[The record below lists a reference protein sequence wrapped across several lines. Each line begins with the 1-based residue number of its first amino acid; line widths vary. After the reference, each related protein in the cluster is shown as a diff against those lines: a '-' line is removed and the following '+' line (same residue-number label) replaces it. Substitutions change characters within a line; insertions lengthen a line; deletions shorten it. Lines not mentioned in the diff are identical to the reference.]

1 MIASTG
7 RGGIMTECSD
17 QEEEEPQDGNGP
29 LRRGLRRL
37 VEKGG
42 KQHHRGRYEQ
52 DRARALQHP
61 SPALGLLGEV
71 EAEPEV
77 EQAGEQEVDVV
88 GAKQGADRLVGLI
101 RGRGTAI
108 ACKGPSAERR

>member
-1 MIASTG
+1 
-7 RGGIMTECSD
+7 MTECSD
-17 QEEEEPQDGNGP
+17 QEEEDP
-29 LRRGLRRL
+29 
-37 VEKGG
+37 
-42 KQHHRGRYEQ
+42 Q

-88 GAKQGADRLVGLI
+88 GAKQGADRLVGLLEAGKTPFHVKA
-101 RGRGTAI
+101 RQQKDDDRDDADPPMKALEVHFSMG
-108 ACKGPSAERR
+108 